1 MFILLLIY
9 EGNWLIRK
17 EAFYPTAG
25 AKRPLCTKI
34 FSVKKQIN
42 YEG

>member
-9 EGNWLIRK
+9 EANFGKRG
-17 EAFYPTAG
+17 AFYPTAG

-34 FSVKKQIN
+34 FSVRKINN